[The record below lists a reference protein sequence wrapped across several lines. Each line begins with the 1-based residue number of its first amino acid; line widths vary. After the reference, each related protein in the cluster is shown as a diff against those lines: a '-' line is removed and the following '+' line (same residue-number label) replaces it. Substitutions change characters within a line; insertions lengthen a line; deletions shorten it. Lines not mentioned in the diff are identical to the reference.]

1 MTWVFDIRTAI
12 LLGASLTLLIGA
24 MLQAVSQ
31 GQPAEY
37 RGMLRWWVV
46 GALAYAVGYALTGF
60 RDWIWIGWS
69 AVLANVLITLGLG
82 CFAVALRIF
91 SGSPE
96 RRGRL
101 ALLVA
106 TTFAISGM
114 FAFVWPDER
123 LRHGLTNLV
132 FAIACLAC
140 VRAIYRPGHKPTL
153 SEHVAGFYLCLGL
166 LLLCVRAV
174 AVLGFDAQVHDIFVV
189 TPLSVLVYVFAGLLP
204 VVGTIAFLLMCTERS
219 QRDLQRSA
227 RLDYLTGIYN
237 RGAIEELAGG
247 MISSAQRHGIP
258 LSLMV
263 VDIDHFKRI
272 NDDLGHA
279 AGDKALAETVQM
291 IRGLLRTEDLIG
303 RLGGEEFVV
312 MMPDTDAVQG
322 RNAAERL
329 RRAVE
334 STQLSFYGIDRP
346 LTVSIGVAEY
356 RAEDAGFA
364 NLLLRADRALYA
376 AKHAGRNRVQVD
388 QLQVEPAL

>member
-24 MLQAVSQ
+24 MLQTVSQ
-31 GQPAEY
+31 GQPPEY
-37 RGMLRWWVV
+37 RGMLRWWVG
-46 GALAYAVGYALTGF
+46 GAMAYALGYALTGF
-60 RDWIWIGWS
+60 RGWIWNGWS
-69 AVLANVLITLGLG
+69 VVLASTLITLGLG
-82 CFAVALRIF
+82 CFAVALRQF
-91 SGSPE
+91 SGCPE
-96 RRGRL
+96 RRARL

-106 TTFAISGM
+106 ANLLISLAFAL
-114 FAFVWPDER
+114 VWPDER
-123 LRHGLTNLV
+123 LRHGLTHLV
-132 FAIACLAC
+132 LILVCLAC
-140 VRAIYRPGHKPTL
+140 VRAIYRPGHAASP
-153 SEHVAGFYLCLGL
+153 SEHVAGFYLLVAL
-166 LLLCVRAV
+166 LLLCARMVS
-174 AVLGFDAQVHDIFVV
+174 VLAFDAPVRDIFVV

-237 RGAIEELAGG
+237 RGAIEDLASA

-291 IRGLLRTEDLIG
+291 IRGLLRSEDLIG

-329 RRAVE
+329 RGAVE
-334 STQLSFYGIDRP
+334 TTQLSIYGIERP

-356 RAEDAGFA
+356 RVEDAGFA